1 MQTIIFVCHGNICR
15 SPAAEWIMKYLLQ
28 RLNLEED
35 FFVLSRATSLEEIGN
50 DIYPPMKRAL
60 YNKAIPFFEHHAKR
74 ITLEELNKAD
84 YVFYMDA
91 LNKRYMERL
100 FGNLPEKCHIITE
113 YSENISFI
121 DDPWYTGQ
129 FDEVVEQITECCE
142 NIITKLLLK
151 NRK

>member
-60 YNKAIPFFEHHAKR
+60 YNKEIPFFEHHAKR

-84 YVFYMDA
+84 YVFYMDE

-100 FGNLPEKCHIITE
+100 FGNLPEKCQLITK
-113 YSENISFI
+113 YSENIPFI

-129 FDEVVEQITECCE
+129 FDEVVEQITVCCE

-151 NRK
+151 NKK

>member
-1 MQTIIFVCHGNICR
+1 MKTIIFLCHGNICR

-28 RLNLEED
+28 RYSLEGD

-60 YNKAIPFFEHHAKR
+60 YNKEIPFFEHHAKR
-74 ITLEELNKAD
+74 ITKEELDKAD
-84 YVFYMDA
+84 YVFYMDD
-91 LNKRYMERL
+91 LNKRYIERL
-100 FGNLPEKCHIITE
+100 FGNLPEKCQIITK

-129 FDEVVEQITECCE
+129 FDEVVEQISECCE
-142 NIITKLLLK
+142 DIITHLLIK
-151 NRK
+151 SK

>member
-1 MQTIIFVCHGNICR
+1 MQWHQKN
-15 SPAAEWIMKYLLQ
+15 S
-28 RLNLEED
+28 
-35 FFVLSRATSLEEIGN
+35 VLVQFTFTRTRHTSLDLGLLFLIK
-50 DIYPPMKRAL
+50 P
-60 YNKAIPFFEHHAKR
+60 
-74 ITLEELNKAD
+74 TLEELNKAD